1 MNREEIVNKIKAEK
15 LVVIIRLKQQKYVP
29 EVVKALVTGGV
40 KVLEITSNT
49 PGYLEEIKRV
59 REMYPN
65 ILVGAGTIKNTTL
78 ATEALNAGAQFL
90 VTPNTNVDVIP
101 VAHEKDA
108 PVLMGSVTPTEI
120 CNAVEE
126 GADIV
131 KLFPSA
137 AMGIDYFKAVK
148 GPLDS
153 VSFFAVG
160 GIGVDSIQEWK
171 DAGTAGFGL
180 GGNLVKPIE
189 SENDFND
196 IAELAERTLKIIHS

>member
-1 MNREEIVNKIKAEK
+1 MNRKEITNSIKAEK
-15 LVVIIRLKQQKYVP
+15 LVVIIRLKQQEHVP

-59 REMYPN
+59 REMYPD
-65 ILVGAGTIKNTTL
+65 ILVGAGTIKNPAL
-78 ATEALNAGAQFL
+78 ATEAIHAGAQFL
-90 VTPNTNVDVIP
+90 VTPNTNIDIIP
-101 VAHEKDA
+101 VAHKNGV
-108 PVLMGSVTPTEI
+108 PVLMGAVTPTEI

-126 GADIV
+126 GADVV

-148 GPLDS
+148 GPLDT

-160 GIGVDSIQEWK
+160 GIAVESIQEWK

-180 GGNLVKPIE
+180 GGNLVKPIQ
-189 SENDFND
+189 NQQDFDD
-196 IAELAERTLKIIHS
+196 IVALAERVLKIIHS

>member
-1 MNREEIVNKIKAEK
+1 MNRKEITNNIKAEK
-15 LVVIIRLKQQKYVP
+15 LVVIIRLKQQEHVP

-59 REMYPN
+59 REMYPD
-65 ILVGAGTIKNTTL
+65 ILVGAGTIKNPAL
-78 ATEALNAGAQFL
+78 ATEAIHAGAQFL
-90 VTPNTNVDVIP
+90 VTPNTNIDIIP
-101 VAHEKDA
+101 VAHKNGV
-108 PVLMGSVTPTEI
+108 PVLMGAVTPTEI

-126 GADIV
+126 GADVV

-148 GPLDS
+148 GPLDT

-160 GIGVDSIQEWK
+160 GIAVESIQEWK

-180 GGNLVKPIE
+180 GGNLVKPIQ
-189 SENDFND
+189 NQQDFDD
-196 IAELAERTLKIIHS
+196 IVALAERVLKIIHS

>member
-1 MNREEIVNKIKAEK
+1 MNREEIANKIKAEK
-15 LVVIIRLKQQKYVP
+15 LVVIIRLKQQKHIP

-49 PGYLEEIKRV
+49 PGYLEEIQRV
-59 REMYPN
+59 RDMYPD
-65 ILVGAGTIKNTTL
+65 ILVGAGTIKNATL
-78 ATEALNAGAQFL
+78 AVEAINAGAQFL
-90 VTPNTNVDVIP
+90 VTPNTNVDIIP
-101 VAHEKDA
+101 VAHEKEI

-120 CNAVEE
+120 CNAVEAE
-126 GADIV
+126 ADIV

-148 GPLDS
+148 GPLDT

-160 GIGVDSIQEWK
+160 GIGVESIQEWK

-180 GGNLVKPIE
+180 GGNLVRPIE
-189 SENDFND
+189 SQQDFNN
-196 IAELAERTLKIIHS
+196 IVELAERVLGIIHS